1 WYVLYEDGKIY
12 RPDDYGHLHSAA
24 DIPLGSA
31 NPSCRIEQ
39 FTLALDK
46 EAYLC
51 TVDEKNQ
58 AAQRVETWCLDND
71 PEDTSMGSPRAI
83 VPGRGCFHFRAV
95 PPAGGP
101 FGYSW
106 SGKSRAPLCESLHGL
121 GHNAPLQVWS
131 MVGAGAEQHDTTPPV
146 QSPEPSPSTSRT
158 PADFT
163 IPNARTSLERRTCTH
178 CNKVLRRPSA
188 LRIHINS
195 HLNHKPCRCPEENC
209 NYASTNDTNLR
220 RHIQKMHGGGYPD
233 LQ

>member
-1 WYVLYEDGKIY
+1 MAAFFELNSKWYALYEDGKIY
-12 RPDDYGHLHSAA
+12 RPDEHGRLHSAA

-39 FTLALDK
+39 STLALDE

-58 AAQRVETWCLDND
+58 AAQRIDTWCLDND
-71 PEDTSMGSPRAI
+71 PEDTSAGSPRAI

-95 PPAGGP
+95 PPAGGL
-101 FGYSW
+101 FGYPC
-106 SGKSRAPLCESLHGL
+106 SGKSKAPLCESLHGL
-121 GHNAPLQVWS
+121 GQNTAPLQVWS
-131 MVGAGAEQHDTTPPV
+131 QHDATPPAPLP

-188 LRIHINS
+188 LRVS
-195 HLNHKPCRCPEENC
+195 RGELQLRLN
-209 NYASTNDTNLR
+209 
-220 RHIQKMHGGGYPD
+220 Q
-233 LQ
+233 